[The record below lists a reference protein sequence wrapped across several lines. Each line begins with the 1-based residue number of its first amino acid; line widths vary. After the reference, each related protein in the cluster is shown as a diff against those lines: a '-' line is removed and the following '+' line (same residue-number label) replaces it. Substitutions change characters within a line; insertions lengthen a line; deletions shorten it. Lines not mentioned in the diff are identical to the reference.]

1 MAEQVEALPAGV
13 ADAAVAASGARGGL
27 AALLGALG
35 AERIVAITVAILALV
50 GLLGFL
56 GMRAL
61 ESPYTLLYAGLA
73 LEDTRTIVTRLQAMD
88 VPHRLSPAG
97 DAVLVPADR
106 VLDLRMALA
115 TDGLPGGGVVGYEIF
130 DAVDAFGTT
139 EFLSNINLKRAMEGE
154 LARTIASLRQV
165 RSARVHLVQPPREL
179 FRREQAPAS
188 ASVFLS
194 VGPAG
199 LGRSEIAAIQHL
211 VASAVPGLEPGR
223 IAIADDAGRLLSRG
237 GDALDTAIG
246 LDDTDGYRQAFESRL
261 QAKIL
266 QLLERSLGV
275 GRVEAQVTAE
285 LDFDSVSTTEEIFD
299 PERQVVRS
307 TQLVDESTE
316 LDESTPN
323 DAVSVAN
330 NLPGGDAQGAA
341 ATNREQRNR
350 NEETIN
356 YEISR
361 TVRNQTRHG
370 GRLQRLSVAVQ
381 VDGTYRDG
389 ADGVPVFEPLPA
401 ADLAELETLVRGAV
415 GIDDERGD
423 TLSIISRRLARP
435 EPLPVVDDGTLLGF
449 AHADLMR
456 FAELGGLAGI
466 ALLVLLLGVRPLLRR
481 LQPARTGPGNAGGV
495 RLLTGPD
502 GRQLLI
508 QATPGTA
515 VTIDERGNPVVT
527 RNGQPGD
534 AAGEQTGDRVSL
546 RQIEG
551 DVRESLLTDMAELI
565 EDRPE
570 DAIRV
575 IRSWLHSS

>member
-1 MAEQVEALPAGV
+1 MAEQVETLPVGV
-13 ADAAVAASGARGGL
+13 ADAAITASGVRSGL
-27 AALLGALG
+27 VNLLGAIG
-35 AERIVAITVAILALV
+35 VERIIAITVAILAMA
-50 GLLGFL
+50 GLLGFVA
-56 GMRAL
+56 MRAF
-61 ESPYTLLYAGLA
+61 ETPYTLLYAGLA

-106 VLDLRMALA
+106 VLDLRMSLA

-130 DAVDAFGTT
+130 DSVDAFGTT
-139 EFLSNINLKRAMEGE
+139 EFLSNVNLKRAMEGE

-165 RSARVHLVQPPREL
+165 RSARVHLVQPRREL
-179 FRREQAPAS
+179 FRREQAQAS

-194 VGPAG
+194 VGAAG
-199 LGRSEIAAIQHL
+199 LGRGEIAAIQHL
-211 VASAVPGLEPGR
+211 VASAVPGLEPSR
-223 IAIADDAGRLLSRG
+223 IAIADDAGRLLSRAD
-237 GDALDTAIG
+237 DASSAGAG
-246 LDDTDGYRQAFESRL
+246 LEDTDAYRQAFESRL

-299 PERQVVRS
+299 PDRQVVRS
-307 TQLVDESTE
+307 TQLVDETTE
-316 LDESTPN
+316 LDERTPG

-330 NLPGGDAQGAA
+330 NLPGGDAEAGT

-381 VDGTYRDG
+381 VDGTWRDG
-389 ADGVPVFEPLPA
+389 ENGVPVFEPLPA
-401 ADLAELETLVRGAV
+401 SELAELETLVRGAV

-423 TLSIISRRLARP
+423 TLSIVSRRLAQP
-435 EPLPVVDDGTLLGF
+435 EPEPVIDDRVLGF

-456 FAELGGLAGI
+456 FAELGVLAGI

-481 LQPARTGPGNAGGV
+481 LQPGRPASAGVGGT
-495 RLLTGPD
+495 RLLAGPD
-502 GRQLLI
+502 GRPLLI
-508 QATPGTA
+508 QGTPGTA
-515 VTIDERGNPVVT
+515 VVIDEHGHPVV
-527 RNGQPGD
+527 RPGGQPDGTDGERGD
-534 AAGEQTGDRVSL
+534 DRVSL

-551 DVRESLLTDMAELI
+551 DVRASLLTEMADLI